1 MTAQWKIPKLDRTKR
16 LNDLERLQQRV
27 AELEA
32 KLKTVGDERRFY
44 RQQNENMSVRLR
56 EVYDERVLFQALL
69 QEEVMVPTKD
79 GFKLLTGAELR
90 EYCRELHE
98 RNRKG
103 PFGASVLEMLN
114 LQFDLAYKTYY
125 AHVNTKND
133 TWTVVKFLL

>member
-1 MTAQWKIPKLDRTKR
+1 MTAQWKIPKLNRTQR

-32 KLKTVGDERRFY
+32 KLKMVGDERRFY
-44 RQQNENMSVRLR
+44 RQKNENVTEQLR
-56 EVYDERVLFQALL
+56 KAYDERTLFQALL

-90 EYCRELHE
+90 AYCSELHE

-103 PFGASVLEMLN
+103 PFDASVLEMIN

-125 AHVNTKND
+125 AHVNPRSQSQESDQENA
-133 TWTVVKFLL
+133 